1 MLLRF
6 AGGLLSVLILL
17 IASDA
22 AAQQPRMGANPS
34 GQSLPPSAITYA
46 PASHGQVPTNPP
58 GQAFPTAAAG
68 SVPGGNPYQS
78 AGGVGAPQPISAAPA
93 ATQFAPRQAYPATAT
108 NLQAAVPAQGG
119 YYPAASPEPRHGLN
133 RLPVRLAQQPS
144 GTATPDPDAD
154 TGPNQPAPNS
164 AADAIGAD
172 EAEPSSDPEQA
183 GSLSRFEDRI
193 SALEKA
199 AGEKKTIFPIVRLSG
214 FFHLDQGTFSQSSRS
229 LDDLGNIQNG
239 VGFRRARL
247 QAVGSVSEFT
257 NYSIEMD
264 FAIAGRPSFMDV
276 WGEQRELPFLGT
288 VRIGQF
294 RQPTTMDA
302 LTSIRHLEFLE
313 RNLAFQGLDPFRRV
327 GIMAYD
333 MSEDERTTWAY
344 SVYAT
349 GFSFFNNGV
358 PAFSDLGDTRF
369 GTQIGDKGGVSSA
382 IRLTHL
388 LYYDEPSEGRY
399 LLHIGGGYN
408 FSEQGGIGTTGAQAR
423 AYQSRPIPEFFVG
436 DPTAG
441 LLTSAGVPVV
451 ADTGRFL
458 ADYFQFYHGELG
470 GSYGPAHFQSEIM
483 ASSVK
488 QLGGGTVYYP
498 GAYCQCGYFL
508 TGENVGYNKPQ
519 GVLDYNVAPFS
530 DFFGLGRGR
539 RIGGWGAWEVAF
551 RWSYL
556 DLSATNINPAN
567 RLLPVVGPPPSP
579 NPAVV
584 NETTLALNWWWNK
597 FTRVQLNW
605 IHSMP
610 KYNGIGAAP
619 FDILAS
625 RFQVEF

>member
-1 MLLRF
+1 M
-6 AGGLLSVLILL
+6 
-17 IASDA
+17 
-22 AAQQPRMGANPS
+22 
-34 GQSLPPSAITYA
+34 
-46 PASHGQVPTNPP
+46 
-58 GQAFPTAAAG
+58 
-68 SVPGGNPYQS
+68 
-78 AGGVGAPQPISAAPA
+78 
-93 ATQFAPRQAYPATAT
+93 
-108 NLQAAVPAQGG
+108 
-119 YYPAASPEPRHGLN
+119 
-133 RLPVRLAQQPS
+133 
-144 GTATPDPDAD
+144 
-154 TGPNQPAPNS
+154 
-164 AADAIGAD
+164 
-172 EAEPSSDPEQA
+172 EQ
-183 GSLSRFEDRI
+183 
-193 SALEKA
+193 A

-247 QAVGSVSEFT
+247 QAVGSLTEFT

-264 FAIAGRPSFMDV
+264 FAVAGRPSFMDV
-276 WGEQRELPFLGT
+276 WGEQRELPFFGT

-313 RNLAFQGLDPFRRV
+313 RSLPFQGLDPFRRV
-327 GIMAYD
+327 GVMAYA

-349 GFSFFNNGV
+349 GFTFFNNGV
-358 PAFSDLGDTRF
+358 PSYADLGDTRF
-369 GTQIGDKGGVSSA
+369 ATQIGDKGGVSSA
-382 IRLTHL
+382 IRITHL

-399 LLHIGGGYN
+399 LLHVGGGYN
-408 FSEQGGIGTTGAQAR
+408 FSDQGGIGTTGGQAR

-441 LLTSAGVPVV
+441 LLTSAGTPAV

-483 ASSVK
+483 ATSVK
-488 QLGGGTVYYP
+488 QLGGGNIYYP
-498 GAYCQCGYFL
+498 GAYFQCGYFL

-519 GVLDYNVAPFS
+519 GVLDYNVVPFS
-530 DFFGLGRGR
+530 EFFGLGRNA
-539 RIGGWGAWEVAF
+539 RIGGWGAWEAAF

-556 DLSATNINPAN
+556 DLSATNIRPSNQLSNSA
-567 RLLPVVGPPPSP
+567 GPPPSP

-597 FTRVQLNW
+597 FTRVQFNW

-610 KYNGIGAAP
+610 KYNSVGAAP
-619 FDILAS
+619 FDIMAS
-625 RFQVEF
+625 RFQIEF